1 MSRLDAYRTL
11 LLDSAW
17 RPMKSISWQRAVVL
31 DWEDRVDVLAWH
43 EEVVRTPSEELPL
56 PSVVRL
62 RQFLRFL
69 RPRVAFSR
77 RNVYQ
82 RDGFAC
88 QYCGATPSLRQLT
101 LDHVIP
107 RSRGGATSWDNI
119 VTACGECNR
128 RKGSRTPTEAR
139 MPLRRPPWEPAGLPG
154 QGAAMIGF
162 EDVPESWL
170 PYLKVGS

>member
-11 LLDSAW
+11 LLDSAC

-43 EEVVRTPSEELPL
+43 DEVVRTPAEELPL

-69 RPRVAFSR
+69 RPRVSFSR
-77 RNVYQ
+77 RNVYL

-88 QYCGATPSLRQLT
+88 QYCGDQPSQRHLT

-128 RKGSRTPTEAR
+128 RKGNRTPGEAR
-139 MPLRRPPWEPAGLPG
+139 MPLRRVPWEPAGLPG
-154 QGAAMIGF
+154 ASPTVFGVD
-162 EDVPESWL
+162 EVPESWRAWL
-170 PYLKVGS
+170 SG